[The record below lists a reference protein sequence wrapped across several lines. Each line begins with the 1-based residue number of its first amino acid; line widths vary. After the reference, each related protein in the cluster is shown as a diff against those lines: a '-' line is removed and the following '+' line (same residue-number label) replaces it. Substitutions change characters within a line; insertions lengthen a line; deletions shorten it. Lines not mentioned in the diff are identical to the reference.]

1 MSFNHVQ
8 DAADKIIKQVLTQ
21 PGDNEPQPYEKE
33 SIRRF
38 ILEEKSSLRQQG
50 KTESEIE
57 GLVGKVD
64 IVFEMKKSEFR
75 LYCERLDT
83 INAQYIKDYNED
95 IVYREIIKIII
106 SSKGL
111 VGMSA
116 KQMEKKF
123 LELTPL
129 GFKKNNIEIYS
140 TLEKH
145 ILSLKEIQAKL
156 KLSDSIVKTEDKIKE
171 IEDKRNQLVGGNN
184 PHQLGLKPRK

>member
-8 DAADKIIKQVLTQ
+8 DAADKIVKQVLTQ
-21 PGDNEPQPYEKE
+21 PGDNEQQPYEKE
-33 SIRRF
+33 SIKRF
-38 ILEEKSSLRQQG
+38 ILEEINSLRQQG

-95 IVYREIIKIII
+95 IVYREMIKIII

-111 VGMSA
+111 VGIAA
-116 KQMEKKF
+116 KQLEKK
-123 LELTPL
+123 LLQLTPL
-129 GFKKNNIEIYS
+129 GFKKSYPQIYFP
-140 TLEKH
+140 LEKH
-145 ILSLKEIQAKL
+145 ILELEHIKEKL
-156 KLSDSIVKTEDKIKE
+156 KPKDSIMSTVEKIRIIDE
-171 IEDKRNQLVGGNN
+171 ERNKLVGNN